1 MEQVLFFVYCSA
13 RDNLSV
19 QLIINVSENDDY
31 LQGISVRQDDAG
43 QLKTFRKDRV
53 VEYFECLEDA
63 QEFISSG
70 VEAGFFT
77 IKEPKPETFDV
88 HFTGF
93 RQADKAILEEMAS
106 AENME
111 VRKSITKNLSLLCY
125 GYKASQMKMDK
136 ARGMGVII
144 LNEEQFRRF
153 VETGDFTDCN

>member
-1 MEQVLFFVYCSA
+1 MEDILFFVYCNS
-13 RDNLSV
+13 RNIVSV
-19 QLIINVSENDDY
+19 QLIVNVSENEDY
-31 LQGISVRQDDAG
+31 FQGISVRQEDSG
-43 QLKTFRKDRV
+43 LLKTFRKDRV
-53 VEYFECLEDA
+53 VEYFKSLEEA

-70 VEAGFFT
+70 VETGFFE

-106 AENME
+106 AANME
-111 VRKSITKNLSLLCY
+111 VRKSVTKNLSLLCY
-125 GYKASQMKMDK
+125 GYNASQMKMDK

-153 VETGDFTDCN
+153 VETGDFTDHR